1 MECGIYTLKDAE
13 YFALDMPSSST
24 TKVFLTKTNAHAA
37 HERENPTDSDAFT
50 LGALVHALV
59 LTPHTIDTDFI
70 RVGKVDRRTTAG
82 KAEWE
87 SAVKRAALASARIVS
102 DDQFTLASAMASAV
116 MTFPAWARLSEM
128 ISQREVAIIGNIG
141 GAPSKC
147 KVDGASDD
155 FTIIVDIKT
164 CQSAAPREFAR
175 ACAQFQYHYQA
186 AFYRAVAGSVGKT
199 VKDFVFVCVEKDS
212 PHCVAVYRL
221 ADRAIDEAEKLIIPA
236 VRRWGLVKH
245 GSTEGYPT
253 FIQDLDLPEWAYEKQ
268 ETP

>member
-141 GAPSKC
+141 GAVSKC

-186 AFYRAVAGSVGKT
+186 AFYRTVAGSVGKV
-199 VKDFVFVCVEKDS
+199 VKDFVFVCVEKDA
-212 PHCVAVYRL
+212 PHCVSVYRL

-253 FIQDLDLPEWAYEKQ
+253 FIQDLDLPEWAYEKK